1 MAFKRLQ
8 RIQDSKIKIAG
19 RREQTKET
27 VEMVLMQEGI
37 ERNEKKEEMVTEE
50 DHHLM
55 KEDHS
60 EVVVIEDKK
69 KEQEEAEEAREVK
82 EEVEEVVKMKIGYQ
96 KTQLKLKKFSMNNL
110 LPFRRS
116 KVLMSNMTRKNQIK
130 WTINSK
136 HS

>member
-19 RREQTKET
+19 RREQTKEI

-69 KEQEEAEEAREVK
+69 KEQEEEEEAREVK